1 MCAAIG
7 VHASF
12 SIMVFSGYMPSSG
25 IAGSYDSFIPSV
37 LRNLHIVFPTG
48 CINLHSYQQCKRI
61 PSSPHPLQHLLFVDF
76 FFFLMMAILTCVK
89 RYFIVILIFV
99 SLIMSYVEH
108 LSLCLLAICK
118 SSLEKCL
125 LRSSVHFF
133 DWVVCFSSIELH
145 ELLIYF
151 GD

>member
-1 MCAAIG
+1 
-7 VHASF
+7 
-12 SIMVFSGYMPSSG
+12 
-25 IAGSYDSFIPSV
+25 
-37 LRNLHIVFPTG
+37 
-48 CINLHSYQQCKRI
+48 
-61 PSSPHPLQHLLFVDF
+61 
-76 FFFLMMAILTCVK
+76 MMAILTCVK

>member
-1 MCAAIG
+1 MLQWTLGYTCLFELWFCQGICPVVG
-7 VHASF
+7 LLGHMVTLFLIFKGISTLF
-12 SIMVFSGYMPSSG
+12 SIVIYQFIFLPTVQE
-25 IAGSYDSFIPSV
+25 GSLF
-37 LRNLHIVFPTG
+37 
-48 CINLHSYQQCKRI
+48 
-61 PSSPHPLQHLLFVDF
+61 PHPLQHLLFVDF